1 MGLISKNKK
10 DFSVSFKDITQHGE
24 NIVFI
29 KGGAVIIGDRWVNI
43 SDMRID
49 ITQLISQYISQTSRR
64 LFNNFNDIIFILI
77 AIDKYKE
84 IKLLPSITYNKKSYG
99 DVKIFSDISGN
110 LPLILVR
117 LQQDGT
123 NDLKSYY
130 PITKNDIEVYTG
142 YGNFTLR
149 GEKGNEGFKGITGA
163 YGETGTNGFMGY
175 KGITGNQGETGLQG
189 SSVKGETGYRGADG
203 VPIPA
208 FILVR
213 E

>member
-1 MGLISKNKK
+1 MSLISKNKK
-10 DFSVSFKDITQHGE
+10 DFSVSLKNIVQHGE

-29 KGGAVIIGDRWVNI
+29 KGGAVIIENRWVNI

-49 ITQLISQYISQTSRR
+49 VAQLVSKYVLETSRR

-77 AIDKYKE
+77 AIDKYRE

-99 DVKIFSDISGN
+99 DVKIFSDISGK

-117 LQQDGT
+117 LQQDGSD
-123 NDLKSYY
+123 NLKSYY

-142 YGNFTLR
+142 YGNFTLK
-149 GEKGNEGFKGITGA
+149 GEKGDE
-163 YGETGTNGFMGY
+163 GY
-175 KGITGNQGETGLQG
+175 KGITGTYGETGVNGFMGFQG
-189 SSVKGETGYRGADG
+189 ITGDQGITGLAGLAVQGETGYRGADG
-203 VPIPA
+203 SYIPA
-208 FILVR
+208 FILNR